1 MSIGQKED
9 RQQVVLFD
17 GVCGMCNAS
26 VDFILNRDR
35 DKKFLFSAL
44 QGKFANEKF
53 PQECKDLNTII
64 YFRNGKILRRSSAV
78 LQILVDL
85 GWPWVVVWP
94 LLLIPAF
101 LRDLF
106 YRIIANSRH
115 LISKKRATCR
125 LPSPEEKDRFLD

>member
-1 MSIGQKED
+1 VSIGQKED

-44 QGKFANEKF
+44 QGEFANEQF

>member
-1 MSIGQKED
+1 VSIGQKED

-44 QGKFANEKF
+44 QGKFANEQF
-53 PQECKDLNTII
+53 PQECEDLNTII

>member
-1 MSIGQKED
+1 MSNEQKED

-44 QGKFANEKF
+44 QGKFANEQF

>member
-1 MSIGQKED
+1 VSIGQKED

-44 QGKFANEKF
+44 QGKFANEQF

-115 LISKKRATCR
+115 LISKKRAACR
-125 LPSPEEKDRFLD
+125 LPSPEEKERFLD

>member
-44 QGKFANEKF
+44 QGKFANEQF
-53 PQECKDLNTII
+53 PQECEDLNTII

>member
-85 GWPWVVVWP
+85 GGPWVVVWP

>member
-26 VDFILNRDR
+26 VDFILNHDR

-44 QGKFANEKF
+44 QGKFANEQF

-85 GWPWVVVWP
+85 GGPWVVVWP

-125 LPSPEEKDRFLD
+125 LPSTEEKDRFLD

>member
-1 MSIGQKED
+1 VSIGQKED

-85 GWPWVVVWP
+85 GGPWVVVWP

>member
-1 MSIGQKED
+1 VSIGQKED

>member
-9 RQQVVLFD
+9 RQLVVLFD

-44 QGKFANEKF
+44 QGKVANEQF

-64 YFRNGKILRRSSAV
+64 YFRNRKILRRSSAV
-78 LQILVDL
+78 LHILVDL
-85 GWPWVVVWP
+85 GGPWVVVWP
-94 LLLIPAF
+94 LLLIPPF

-125 LPSPEEKDRFLD
+125 LPSLEEKDRFLD

>member
-1 MSIGQKED
+1 MSNGKKED
-9 RQQVVLFD
+9 RQKVVLFD

-26 VDFILNRDR
+26 VDFILSRDR
-35 DKKFLFSAL
+35 DKKFLFSPL
-44 QGKFANEKF
+44 QGKFANAQVPE
-53 PQECKDLNTII
+53 ECIDLNTII
-64 YFRNGKILRRSSAV
+64 YLKEGMIFRRSSAV
-78 LQILVDL
+78 LRILVDL
-85 GWPWVVVWP
+85 GGPWVVVWP